1 MTERTI
7 EREYSEAI
15 PPQYLDGFAVF
26 MGRRIK
32 VDPRVLIPRPETE
45 ILVRTAK
52 DEIEL
57 SGKKKSRILDMCTG
71 SGAVAI
77 ALAEI
82 LPDVKITAADI
93 SREALEVAEDNL
105 RHFGFAGRIELAVS
119 DLFSAFGNDS
129 ENLFDAI
136 VSNPPYVSDRDFK
149 LLDPWVK
156 AEPAIALFAGEKG
169 MDYLSRICEESPKFL
184 KDGGFLAVEIGYDQY
199 PAVTQKMAECGFSEI
214 KSFKD
219 ENGYDRVIMGQ
230 KNV

>member
-1 MTERTI
+1 MTERTL
-7 EREYSEAI
+7 EREYSETV
-15 PPQYLDGFAVF
+15 PTQYLDGFAVF
-26 MGRRIK
+26 MGKRIK

-45 ILVRTAK
+45 ILVRAAK

-57 SGKKKSRILDMCTG
+57 SGKRKTRVLDMCTG

-82 LPDVKITAADI
+82 LPDAKITATDI

-105 RHFGFAGRIELAVS
+105 RHFRLAGRIKLEIS
-119 DLFSAFGNDS
+119 NLFSALSNAP

-156 AEPAIALFAGEKG
+156 AEPAIALYAGEKG
-169 MDYLSRICEESPKFL
+169 MDYLSRICEESPGFL
-184 KDGGFLAVEIGYDQY
+184 KSGGFLAVEIGYDQFS
-199 PAVTQKMAECGFSEI
+199 AVTRKMSECGFSEI

-219 ENGYDRVIMGQ
+219 EGGYDRVIMGR
-230 KNV
+230 KNG